1 MAALSVQYSIFGMKV
16 FQLYI
21 ALSLSISFLNNEFA
35 ETPPAIAIFEILYLL
50 AALISFYF
58 KISTNEY

>member
-1 MAALSVQYSIFGMKV
+1 MKV

-21 ALSLSISFLNNEFA
+21 DLSLSISFLNNEFA

-50 AALISFYF
+50 AALISFSF
-58 KISTNEY
+58 KI